1 MTEAP
6 PLEKVFRVLELI
18 SQSPRVSQRELANG
32 TGLSLGLINLTLK
45 RLIKT
50 GHIKVSALNRRKLE
64 YLLTPKG
71 FVEMTNRTTN
81 YITRTLET
89 FSEYKTRIDALLR
102 ELIANGASSFALLG
116 KAEVSAMVESFLNR
130 EGAPLR
136 YRFIQEGDAL
146 QEGEVVLDCRLR
158 NVTGSVGVSIL
169 ERLLEVKTP
178 QYYGRLEKQG
188 ALEVVGK

>member
-116 KAEVSAMVESFLNR
+116 KGEVSAMVESFLNR

-158 NVTGSVGVSIL
+158 NVTGSIGVSIL

-178 QYYGRLEKQG
+178 QYYLS
-188 ALEVVGK
+188 LIHI

>member
-1 MTEAP
+1 MKAGLP
-6 PLEKVFRVLELI
+6 PEKVFRVLEMI
-18 SQSPRVSQRELANG
+18 AQRPRVSQRELAEK
-32 TGLSLGLINLTLK
+32 TGFSLGLINLTLK

-71 FVEMTNRTTN
+71 FVEKTNRTTH

-89 FSEYKTRIDALLR
+89 FSEYKRRIDALLT
-102 ELIANGASSFALLG
+102 ELVADGHASFALLG
-116 KAEVSAMVESFLNR
+116 EGEVASMVEAFLNR

-136 YRFIQEGDAL
+136 YRRVGDGESL
-146 QEGEVVLDCRLR
+146 QAGETLLDCRLR
-158 NVTGSVGVSIL
+158 NTAGSVGVSIL

-178 QYYGRLEKQG
+178 QFYGLTEKND
-188 ALEVVGK
+188 AVEVVGK